1 MNSQNNSNNN
11 KKSDFMIDFYEV
23 LGIEETA
30 NLAEIKKKYAELV
43 KKYHPDKN
51 PDDYDEALFQLIQ
64 RAYECLSN
72 PEKRTEYDFFMKNV
86 KYAKNNDHNKLKQT
100 FDSYKDLQ
108 GKKEITEEDLARAKL
123 EFQIECENLDKK
135 HNFDRKKMDD
145 NKLTNDEISNRFNE
159 LMLQREQDELEFTQ
173 NNLFEGQS
181 FSTGKF
187 NAMFDLY
194 KNGHSG
200 NSGNTEVTKYG
211 NVNAFNDNGG
221 FTSIND
227 MNNLYDDNNY
237 DSGSN
242 MYSNV
247 NFGKENRLDKDKLKN
262 IHEANYTKNHNKK
275 DENYMIELERRMRE
289 REDENNFYN
298 NRKLDDFDTKDKS
311 FQSLQEVGVT
321 DNILEFEQNHEELL
335 EACNKLI
342 ALKVKEDA
350 K

>member
-145 NKLTNDEISNRFNE
+145 NKLTFA
-159 LMLQREQDELEFTQ
+159 LTF
-173 NNLFEGQS
+173 S
-181 FSTGKF
+181 FIGLIVFPSKRIW
-187 NAMFDLY
+187 
-194 KNGHSG
+194 
-200 NSGNTEVTKYG
+200 NSSMT
-211 NVNAFNDNGG
+211 
-221 FTSIND
+221 
-227 MNNLYDDNNY
+227 
-237 DSGSN
+237 
-242 MYSNV
+242 
-247 NFGKENRLDKDKLKN
+247 
-262 IHEANYTKNHNKK
+262 
-275 DENYMIELERRMRE
+275 
-289 REDENNFYN
+289 
-298 NRKLDDFDTKDKS
+298 
-311 FQSLQEVGVT
+311 
-321 DNILEFEQNHEELL
+321 
-335 EACNKLI
+335 
-342 ALKVKEDA
+342 
-350 K
+350 